1 LSGVDSHI
9 VLVGGKPTM
18 NYVLA
23 CLTLF
28 HRGADEVVLRARG
41 RAINKAVDAALLVMN
56 RFMTGV
62 KAKKVDVGTERLIT
76 DDGRLVEKSVITI
89 TLYRKA

>member
-1 LSGVDSHI
+1 
-9 VLVGGKPTM
+9 M

-62 KAKKVDVGTERLIT
+62 KAKRVDVGTERLTT

>member
-1 LSGVDSHI
+1 LSGVDSYT

-62 KAKKVDVGTERLIT
+62 KAKKVDVGTERLTT